1 MGGMDVGLLCYRSN
15 TWMEFA
21 YPLKLNEYLAVGLP
35 VVGTPLLSLRD
46 QHEWIDFASDESSWH
61 EAIARALRGQGCST
75 PAARRAEAR
84 RNDWAGKVAL
94 INGILAAAVGG
105 MLAGFLDL

>member
-1 MGGMDVGLLCYRSN
+1 
-15 TWMEFA
+15 
-21 YPLKLNEYLAVGLP
+21 
-35 VVGTPLLSLRD
+35 
-46 QHEWIDFASDESSWH
+46 
-61 EAIARALRGQGCST
+61 LRGQGCST